1 MKQKLTG
8 TGVALVTPFLKDGQ
22 IDFKGL
28 SKLVNHVIVGGVN
41 YLVSLGTT
49 GESSTLSKREK
60 QEVLSFTVDCSSG
73 KVPIVAGIGG
83 NNTSLVI
90 NDLKS
95 MNLNGVSAILSVSP
109 YYNKPS
115 QEGIYRHYEALSKAS
130 PLPII
135 LYNVPGRTSSNLSA
149 ETTLRLA
156 NNFSNIIGIKEASGN
171 IVQCMEIVR
180 KRPEGF
186 LVISGEDALTL
197 PMMSFSMDGVISVIA
212 NLYPDIYS
220 DMVNLAALGQF
231 GQAKALH
238 FKLLPLI
245 DLIFQEGNPPGAK
258 AGLELLGICSSYLR
272 LPLSKISDALNS
284 SIKQC
289 IKQI

>member
-197 PMMSFSMDGVISVIA
+197 PMMSFGMDGVISVIA

-245 DLIFQEGNPPGAK
+245 DLIFREGNPPGAK